1 MKHDERTPTLE
12 EVGLTPDDVQVYDHD
27 FSEYLDDP
35 ESMSAFM
42 DEAFATGDAR
52 FVAGCLG
59 VIAKSIG
66 MTEIARRSGVSRQN
80 LYDALTGKTTPRLDT
95 FLAVV
100 SAMGLRLS
108 ANPRDPRPAPAERE
122 EAAAEAA

>member
-1 MKHDERTPTLE
+1 MENNNEKTPTLE
-12 EVGLTPDDVQVYDHD
+12 EVGLTPDDVQVVD
-27 FSEYLDDP
+27 FDCSECLDSP

-42 DEAFATGDAR
+42 DEAFATGNAR
-52 FVAGCLG
+52 IVADSLG

-66 MTEIARRSGVSRQN
+66 MTEIARRSGVRRQN

-108 ANPRDPRPAPAERE
+108 ANPQTPAEQ
-122 EAAAEAA
+122 EAEVA

>member
-1 MKHDERTPTLE
+1 MENNNEKTPTLE
-12 EVGLTPDDVQVYDHD
+12 EVGLTPDDVKVFD
-27 FSEYLDDP
+27 FDCSEYLDSP
-35 ESMSAFM
+35 EAMAAFM
-42 DEAFATGDAR
+42 DEAFATGNAR
-52 FVAGCLG
+52 IVADSLG

-108 ANPRDPRPAPAERE
+108 ANPRTPAEQE
-122 EAAAEAA
+122 TEVA

>member
-1 MKHDERTPTLE
+1 MENNNEKTPTLE
-12 EVGLTPDDVQVYDHD
+12 EVGLTPDDVKVFD
-27 FSEYLDDP
+27 FDCSEYLDSP
-35 ESMSAFM
+35 EAMAAFM
-42 DEAFATGDAR
+42 DEAFATGNAR
-52 FVAGCLG
+52 IVADSLG

-108 ANPRDPRPAPAERE
+108 ANPRTPAEQE
-122 EAAAEAA
+122 TEAA

>member
-1 MKHDERTPTLE
+1 MKNNDEGTPTLE
-12 EVGLTPDDVQVYDHD
+12 EVGLTPEDAQVYDYD
-27 FSEYLDDP
+27 FSECLDSP
-35 ESMSAFM
+35 EAMSAFM

-108 ANPRDPRPAPAERE
+108 ANPRTPAEQE
-122 EAAAEAA
+122 TEAA